1 MVLKKVII
9 DGKVVYEPISFEEAL
24 AYPNKD
30 ELVFSSDDE
39 KEEFEEKLE
48 ELEDIDDDDEPVTI
62 KVDGKKIHL
71 GKDFSNMGKDYG
83 EMFENIFSGAFGGK
97 NNRKVNSLVTAL
109 PFMDKE
115 DLHELVDKI
124 LAESEEY
131 KDLSLVM
138 VFPFL
143 DKKDCDKLF
152 MQFVI
157 EGKDCKYSVVAL
169 APFVSQECLSKLVD
183 EYINGKYQ
191 DVEMSM
197 LYPFLDKKD
206 VKRVFNHIIQKK
218 ETN

>member
-1 MVLKKVII
+1 MEDQVEELI
-9 DGKVVYEPISFEEAL
+9 D
-24 AYPNKD
+24 
-30 ELVFSSDDE
+30 
-39 KEEFEEKLE
+39 

-62 KVDGKKIHL
+62 KIKVNGKKIHL
-71 GKDFSNMGKDYG
+71 GKDFSNMGKDYSK
-83 EMFENIFSGAFGGK
+83 MFGNIFDSAFNGK
-97 NNRKVNSLVTAL
+97 NNSKVNSLVTAL

-138 VFPFL
+138 IFPFL

-152 MQFVI
+152 IQFVI
-157 EGKDCKYSVVAL
+157 EGKDCKYPIVAL

-183 EYINGKYQ
+183 EYLNGKYQ
-191 DVEMSM
+191 DVEMST